1 VSEPPPVPHA
11 SYDEAADWYA
21 DVMRARAQQVVD
33 VADGVWALLS
43 PAHANSFVHNTL
55 LVRRDPGGEQLVA
68 WADEI
73 LGGAGLAHR
82 HVVLKCRAS
91 DATLAA
97 LAAAGY
103 SVEPEVVMSRPS
115 ALGPLPVPADVV
127 VEQVDPPAT
136 SDFESRLWREEWVPG
151 IGDDELSDLVS
162 RRTTMDVAGP
172 YLTFAIRDADGTIVA
187 AADMAVRGDG
197 AEIDGVATWPEHRG
211 HAYGDALIGRCVVEA
226 IDRGIP
232 HLHLEA
238 LTDDWPRHWYA
249 RRGWAELGAF
259 TSATRRP
266 PA

>member
-1 VSEPPPVPHA
+1 MTAAHA

-21 DVMRARAQQVVD
+21 DIRRARAEQVLD

-55 LVRRDPGGEQLVA
+55 LVRRDPGGDALVA
-68 WADEI
+68 WADEV

-82 HVVLKCRAS
+82 HLVLQCPVAE
-91 DATLAA
+91 ATLVTVV
-97 LAAAGY
+97 AAGY
-103 SVEPEVVMSRPS
+103 TVEPEVVMSRPS
-115 ALGPLPVPADVV
+115 ALGPMARHDVV
-127 VEQVDPPAT
+127 IEQVDPVAS
-136 SDFESRLWREEWVPG
+136 SDFEARLWREEWIPG
-151 IGDDELSDLVS
+151 IGDAELGDLLS
-162 RRTTMDVAGP
+162 RRSAMDVAGP
-172 YLTFAIRDADGTIVA
+172 YLTFVVRDADGTIVA

-211 HAYGDALIGRCVVEA
+211 KGYGDALVAACVDEA
-226 IDRGIP
+226 IARGIP

-249 RRGWAELGAF
+249 RRGWAELGPF

-266 PA
+266 